1 MLGTMEARNLRSVM
15 LENFPDMEMTVKPR
29 RMVMK
34 SVNASY
40 YFMTNKHG
48 YRLTFTRFVRE
59 HWEIIR
65 EYASVDAFYRKGGNL
80 CVKSDSLKTLVSIVK
95 KCELV

>member
-1 MLGTMEARNLRSVM
+1 MLMTTEARNLRSVM
-15 LENFPDMEMTVKPR
+15 LVEFPDMEMTVKPR

-48 YRLTFTRFVRE
+48 YRLTFTKFVRE

-65 EYASVDAFYRKGGNL
+65 EYSTVDAFYRKSGNL
-80 CVKSDSLKTLVSIVK
+80 CVKADNLKTLVNIVK